1 MSWSQGLVPSFIL
14 SWNVCCTAVVVFFSM
29 VWRWFF
35 KMEGLQTAAGDGR
48 KLLEW
53 NLGSWKR
60 DKGDLC
66 RKAWPHWPGYSSSS
80 GQCSSVLLDG
90 DGEHKMWAGWQLG
103 CWDFL
108 CGRVPIFPGEAELV
122 IVLSGGWEITK
133 ECCFHLFSLQ
143 SEFNSSSLMSPLLPQ
158 NVSSS
163 GAAN

>member
-103 CWDFL
+103 LSVWE
-108 CGRVPIFPGEAELV
+108 GPYFPRRSWIGY
-122 IVLSGGWEITK
+122 
-133 ECCFHLFSLQ
+133 CSLWRLG
-143 SEFNSSSLMSPLLPQ
+143 NHKRMLLPFILLTVWIQ
-158 NVSSS
+158 LQLLNVTAPSTKCFQFWSSKLK
-163 GAAN
+163 